1 MRSPGPLTTL
11 PDALLVR
18 DVGLIAQAGLT
29 GLESIAGISTTPRM
43 KGVRHSFH
51 FNLRLRTRV
60 DRGCVDYINRVGE
73 AWTSQDV
80 DELVLVSQT
89 LR

>member
-1 MRSPGPLTTL
+1 MSN
-11 PDALLVR
+11 ALLVH
-18 DVGLIAQAGLT
+18 DVGLTAQAGLT
-29 GLESIAGISTTPRM
+29 GPKSSTGISTTPRM

-51 FNLRLRTRV
+51 FNWRLRTRV

-73 AWTSQDV
+73 AWTGQDV
-80 DELVLVSQT
+80 DELVLVCQT